1 MLGHYT
7 TPPSANAKIP
17 SADSG
22 RQQSGQSN
30 GAGKIPSP
38 AVARYTEPSP
48 RPWCSGNTSAFQA
61 DIAGSNPAGRSSTV
75 LTLLFLPNITFS
87 ARIAICSAW
96 QELPAFVRCTRRP
109 DCSFLNSIG
118 QDEHGLRLAI
128 STLDTG
134 IEQKEPSCEDVMIK
148 RRSCGPVA
156 QRQSTGL
163 ITPGSQVRILPGPP
177 AV

>member
-61 DIAGSNPAGRSSTV
+61 DIAGSNPAGRSIAV
-75 LTLLFLPNITFS
+75 PIFLFLPNITFS
-87 ARIAICSAW
+87 STLATCSAW
-96 QELPAFVRCTRRP
+96 QGLPALV
-109 DCSFLNSIG
+109 
-118 QDEHGLRLAI
+118 QH
-128 STLDTG
+128 
-134 IEQKEPSCEDVMIK
+134 
-148 RRSCGPVA
+148 
-156 QRQSTGL
+156 
-163 ITPGSQVRILPGPP
+163 
-177 AV
+177 